1 VEAATGSQKIEVAS
15 VLVSCSPRAGQL
27 SGLKVGQ
34 LWLIDKQTLDS
45 SLENAQQLTDQRF
58 GPKWFIRELL

>member
-1 VEAATGSQKIEVAS
+1 MYNR
-15 VLVSCSPRAGQL
+15 SCWRTPAHRGLGEL

-45 SLENAQQLTDQRF
+45 YLENAQQLTDQRF